1 MMVPPVVARRG
12 SPLAWEREIG
22 GTGEGVNRWERLG
35 REDERKRMCDA
46 PESGI
51 WGEDRDTSRDKG
63 LFGVVGGNSRGRED
77 HTLLPQ
83 CRTVGTV
90 WGLVLVP
97 CLTLFVRPGVL
108 IPCLTLFVR
117 PGESRGPCGEGDGS
131 ESESGRGVP
140 SASLDPPRHRPPEE
154 CVRVSEEDLGL
165 GLRGEGEAADKT
177 DVPGDDRGQKK
188 WRGLPRGVL
197 KFKKNLDVG
206 GVAGDSSRRA
216 LKRPPIT
223 WGIGG
228 GACGC
233 QRGKEESL

>member
-51 WGEDRDTSRDKG
+51 WGEERETSRVFVLG
-63 LFGVVGGNSRGRED
+63 LVWGKLRGRED

-90 WGLVLVP
+90 WGLGLN
-97 CLTLFVRPGVL
+97 
-108 IPCLTLFVR
+108 PCLTLFVR

-131 ESESGRGVP
+131 ERESGRGVA

-165 GLRGEGEAADKT
+165 GLRGGSRVPERERRVIVVRGKNREGGCDGE
-177 DVPGDDRGQKK
+177 VGMVGDDQEW
-188 WRGLPRGVL
+188 WR
-197 KFKKNLDVG
+197 
-206 GVAGDSSRRA
+206 
-216 LKRPPIT
+216 
-223 WGIGG
+223 
-228 GACGC
+228 
-233 QRGKEESL
+233 

>member
-51 WGEDRDTSRDKG
+51 WGEDRDTSRAKG

-90 WGLVLVP
+90 WGLGLNP
-97 CLTLFVRPGVL
+97 C
-108 IPCLTLFVR
+108 
-117 PGESRGPCGEGDGS
+117 GEPLGPCGEGDG
-131 ESESGRGVP
+131 
-140 SASLDPPRHRPPEE
+140 SLDPPRHRPPEE

-188 WRGLPRGVL
+188 RRGLPRGVRPL
-197 KFKKNLDVG
+197 QTFLDLG
-206 GVAGDSSRRA
+206 GDTGDSARRA
-216 LKRPPIT
+216 
-223 WGIGG
+223 
-228 GACGC
+228 
-233 QRGKEESL
+233 

>member
-51 WGEDRDTSRDKG
+51 WGEDRDTSRAKG
-63 LFGVVGGNSRGRED
+63 LFGVVGGNSRGREN

-90 WGLVLVP
+90 WGL
-97 CLTLFVRPGVL
+97 VL

-131 ESESGRGVP
+131 ESESSRGVP

-188 WRGLPRGVL
+188 RRGLPRGVRPL
-197 KFKKNLDVG
+197 QKILDLG
-206 GVAGDSSRRA
+206 GDTGDSARRA
-216 LKRPPIT
+216 
-223 WGIGG
+223 
-228 GACGC
+228 
-233 QRGKEESL
+233 

>member
-1 MMVPPVVARRG
+1 M
-12 SPLAWEREIG
+12 
-22 GTGEGVNRWERLG
+22 GEGGDTVER
-35 REDERKRMCDA
+35 RAKV
-46 PESGI
+46 S
-51 WGEDRDTSRDKG
+51 W
-63 LFGVVGGNSRGRED
+63 GVVWGKSRGREN

-165 GLRGEGEAADKT
+165 GLRGEGEAADET
-177 DVPGDDRGQKK
+177 DVPGDDRGKK
-188 WRGLPRGVL
+188 FCEGFRGGYGLG
-197 KFKKNLDVG
+197 KNFWDWG
-206 GVAGDSSRRA
+206 GSWQ
-216 LKRPPIT
+216 L
-223 WGIGG
+223 
-228 GACGC
+228 ACWV
-233 QRGKEESL
+233 E